1 MKKTL
6 LILPLVCAALA
17 AAPDAGKGRTLYYA
31 HGCGNCHGTDA
42 EGSSYYPAL
51 ANKPESYLA
60 GKLKKFKK
68 GIAASQKQEIMFTF
82 AGALSDK
89 DIEDIAA
96 FLYHFKK
103 EDSSRYEVE
112 EDLLGVDY

>member
-6 LILPLVCAALA
+6 LILPLVCAVLA
-17 AAPDAGKGRTLYYA
+17 AAPDAEKGRTLYYA

-51 ANKPESYLA
+51 ANRPESYLA
-60 GKLKKFKK
+60 DKLKKFKK

-82 AGALSDK
+82 AGALSGK
-89 DIEDIAA
+89 EIEDIAA
-96 FLYHFKK
+96 FLSHFEK
-103 EDSSRYEVE
+103 EDPERYKVE